1 MNQCGSSRVVPR
13 YDQEIKFLKRAADAD
28 CQYIIGLIGCWEDGG
43 GLNRA
48 FFLELGT
55 LDMEHWLEEKQE
67 GRGGYGGI
75 VVWRGSWYGVG
86 EGRGGGERNGGE
98 GDS

>member
-1 MNQCGSSRVVPR
+1 M
-13 YDQEIKFLKRAADAD
+13 IA
-28 CQYIIGLIGCWEDGG
+28 
-43 GLNRA
+43 
-48 FFLELGT
+48 LELGT